1 MHHCDFGTMLL
12 NYRFILSIACVLLF
26 FKINLHLS
34 VCFVVLMII
43 IFYVLLGVFVFLSCI
58 HTILTNWIS
67 VLHYVFLGYSP
78 SHLGY
83 RYLDLASHRIYV
95 SRHVHFHENVFS
107 FANSEQITH
116 TPVPSTQP
124 THLPPLHPS
133 QFFQPTTVPT
143 SPNNTPVL
151 PSTAP

>member
-1 MHHCDFGTMLL
+1 
-12 NYRFILSIACVLLF
+12 
-26 FKINLHLS
+26 
-34 VCFVVLMII
+34 
-43 IFYVLLGVFVFLSCI
+43 
-58 HTILTNWIS
+58 
-67 VLHYVFLGYSP
+67 VFLGYSP